1 MKITKRQLRR
11 IIRESLLQEYND
23 YGPGSRGEPG
33 HRNPESG
40 NWVDPGMDGYNPYKD
55 KTLAPDGGWPPE
67 ERSAAIR
74 AYTGP
79 DGYIANSQVD
89 PRWKHPAFRR

>member
-11 IIRESLLQEYND
+11 IIREELFREYGRND
-23 YGPGSRGEPG
+23 PASRGEPG
-33 HRNPESG
+33 HRDPESG

-74 AYTGP
+74 AYTGK
-79 DGYIANSQVD
+79 DGYIAHRQVD
-89 PRWKHPAFRR
+89 PSWKHPQYR